1 MTAADLP
8 VYAATVAATGIDPDR
23 RPEPPAPIRLYPR
36 PVDWAATTL
45 IIPRVPE
52 EASSR

>member
-1 MTAADLP
+1 MIADLP
-8 VYAATVAATGIDPDR
+8 VYAATVVATGIN
-23 RPEPPAPIRLYPR
+23 PEQHQPVPAAPR
-36 PVDWAATTL
+36 PVDPAATTL